1 MCESVYVRDCVCM
14 SVCISVHGGGS
25 VCSVWEGVRVG
36 VWVYVLCMWVCG
48 CVNVCVL
55 GGRIE
60 CEGAIHLTET
70 LCVARAVPNSL

>member
-1 MCESVYVRDCVCM
+1 M
-14 SVCISVHGGGS
+14 
-25 VCSVWEGVRVG
+25 CSVWEGVYVG